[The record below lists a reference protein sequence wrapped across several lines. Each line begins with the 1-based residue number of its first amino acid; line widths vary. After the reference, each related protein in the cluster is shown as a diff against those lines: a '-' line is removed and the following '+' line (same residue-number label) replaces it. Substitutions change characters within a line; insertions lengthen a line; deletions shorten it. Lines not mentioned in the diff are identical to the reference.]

1 LAPQSS
7 LSLRRVADSGRYDG
21 CEAAALAR
29 LIGVPHILVLD
40 STGSTMDE
48 AHRLA
53 GSGAPAGTVVLSNL
67 QTAGRGRSG
76 RRWESESGQGI
87 WMTVIERPNDPRA
100 LDVLSIRL
108 GLRAARAL
116 DRYAPARVRLKW
128 PNDLFVDDAK
138 LAGIL
143 VEARWRAGRIDWV
156 AIGIGVNVRPPNGL
170 DGAASLRVGTSRLDV
185 LAELVPAVRAAA
197 QGPGSLSPAELEEFS
212 SRDVAVGRPC
222 VDPVPGHVRG
232 ISPAGELLV
241 ETSGGVR
248 AFRDGSLTF
257 AGATA

>member
-1 LAPQSS
+1 
-7 LSLRRVADSGRYDG
+7 LRRVADSARYDG
-21 CEAAALAR
+21 RDAAILAR
-29 LIGVPHILVLD
+29 LLDVPRIVVLD
-40 STGSTMDE
+40 STGSTMDD

-53 GSGAPAGTVVLSNL
+53 GSGAPAGTVVLSDR
-67 QTAGRGRSG
+67 QTAGRGRNG

-100 LDVLSIRL
+100 LDVMSIRL
-108 GLRAARAL
+108 GLRVARAL
-116 DRYAPARVRLKW
+116 DRYAPARIRLKW
-128 PNDLFVDDAK
+128 PNDLFVDATK

-156 AIGIGVNVRPPNGL
+156 AIGIGVNVQRPTGV
-170 DGAASLRVGTSRLDV
+170 DAAASLRAETSRVDV

-197 QGPGSLSPAELEEFS
+197 QGRGSLSPAELEEFS

-222 VDPVPGHVRG
+222 IDPVPGHVRG
-232 ISPAGELLV
+232 ISSAGELLV

-257 AGATA
+257 AGAIA